1 MNFPFKISVKHS
13 RILLAILIILLLLC
27 IFAYSYIFYASYSRN
42 EFINQSLKIS
52 EQNQLSVFKI
62 SKILLYSSASAINNR
77 SDNSLE
83 DLNICQYTD
92 IAIYIDNTSS
102 ISDLT
107 TQNTVKEMWI
117 DNIKVTPKSELGSCV
132 LNYKNLNNFGKFENL
147 QPASDSRID
156 FNIVN
161 TNEQNESTDYETPT
175 FYTDCSNP
183 ISLGYLN
190 SGIVKNYSI
199 HDNVNSV
206 ALNGKIL
213 QQSGV
218 DLAQISYNLTFDIHI
233 KNYDDDSFV
242 YHSNMDVNLDTDN
255 KDIYNGYLYQTKNN
269 NSDNEY
275 IFFKEVQQIKREN
288 IDVSMFSR
296 FLQNQLV
303 CQLFIKCGENME
315 QNKVTKISFFT
326 FLLILVIIIIVI
338 CIFMFKFY
346 DVKKEELIMSS
357 ELQPQFN
364 NLNTIKNIKKSNI

>member
-199 HDNVNSV
+199 DDNVNSV

-275 IFFKEVQQIKREN
+275 IFFKEVQ
-288 IDVSMFSR
+288 
-296 FLQNQLV
+296 
-303 CQLFIKCGENME
+303 
-315 QNKVTKISFFT
+315 
-326 FLLILVIIIIVI
+326 
-338 CIFMFKFY
+338 
-346 DVKKEELIMSS
+346 
-357 ELQPQFN
+357 
-364 NLNTIKNIKKSNI
+364 

>member
-213 QQSGV
+213 QQS
-218 DLAQISYNLTFDIHI
+218 
-233 KNYDDDSFV
+233 
-242 YHSNMDVNLDTDN
+242 
-255 KDIYNGYLYQTKNN
+255 TK
-269 NSDNEY
+269 SKY
-275 IFFKEVQQIKREN
+275 
-288 IDVSMFSR
+288 
-296 FLQNQLV
+296 
-303 CQLFIKCGENME
+303 
-315 QNKVTKISFFT
+315 T
-326 FLLILVIIIIVI
+326 
-338 CIFMFKFY
+338 
-346 DVKKEELIMSS
+346 
-357 ELQPQFN
+357 
-364 NLNTIKNIKKSNI
+364 